1 MEAAGTRYDL
11 VVGTL
16 LSEAA
21 LATLRVP
28 VRTTVVPRSTVY
40 RLRVPADRDLA
51 EVLQLLTERAVQ
63 VLEIR
68 RCSEGR
74 RRAGGSLPAEAVLPA
89 DASVPGGV
97 VVPFPR
103 RAADRP
109 VRRRTPSPAGPT
121 LLP

>member
-1 MEAAGTRYDL
+1 MAMTGTRYEL
-11 VVGTL
+11 RVGTRV
-16 LSEAA
+16 SEAT
-21 LATLRVP
+21 LAAFRVP
-28 VRTTVVPRSTVY
+28 VRPTVVPRSTVY

-68 RCSEGR
+68 RCTEGR
-74 RRAGGSLPAEAVLPA
+74 RRDGGSPRAEVVEPA

-103 RAADRP
+103 RAVEP
-109 VRRRTPSPAGPT
+109 GG
-121 LLP
+121 